1 MLVGVGRPG
10 NVGKHA
16 PFKGG
21 GFFDGYVD
29 PDLGSDSNP
38 GTEALPFATYAA
50 AKSAGRTR
58 IGLARGR
65 VYREQID
72 MTGAP
77 GLYVG
82 AYGVG
87 APPLILGSIRH
98 TSGWTNVSGTV
109 WEKDIGY
116 TAVNC
121 FALAGLTVTK
131 FILGTFGSLTTGQFG
146 VSGNL
151 IRVNSATDPNTLV
164 IEIPVNGDQV
174 TASGVR
180 TTAAGQTVR
189 DLRLWFWGG
198 NGIEVAAGGN
208 NFLGLDCDTSF
219 NSNDGCGIRGGVT
232 GVNFEGGRSTYNGQV
247 LGVIAG
253 APGDGISYHDTS
265 GGRVSGYYFEGNA
278 KQGVGNE
285 AATSVV
291 VEFNTFYKNFR
302 EVAVLGASAAGAP
315 KGQHDIR
322 YNVIVWV
329 PQGQDGGQAAVN
341 VSASTNRPDVRVYN
355 NTIFCEGASGGTG
368 HGGLRVNGGD
378 VVARN
383 NIIKGFSRG
392 IDFRSTDTNASLDND
407 YNCLHGNTTNYF
419 NNGTPGVVAGANDNT
434 SDPLFVDAAARNFRL
449 QSGSPCRGDGVNLN
463 LPRDFAGNPV
473 ANPPDIGAYQF
484 AA

>member
-1 MLVGVGRPG
+1 MLTLGLNLGEVTHTRL
-10 NVGKHA
+10 
-16 PFKGG
+16 KGG
-21 GFFDGYVD
+21 GFFDGYVN
-29 PDLGSDSNP
+29 PAIGSDSNP
-38 GTEALPFATYAA
+38 GTEALPYATYAA
-50 AKSAGRTR
+50 AKAAGRTR
-58 IGLARGR
+58 IGLARGQ

-131 FILGTFGSLTTGQFG
+131 FILGTFASLTAGQFG

-164 IEIPVNGDQV
+164 IEIPVNGDFNA
-174 TASGVR
+174 ASGVR
-180 TTAAGQTVR
+180 TNSAGQTVR
-189 DLRLWFWGG
+189 DLRLWFWGS
-198 NGIEVAAGGN
+198 NGVEVPTGGN
-208 NFLGLDCDTSF
+208 NFTAIDLDFSY
-219 NSNDGCGIRGGVT
+219 NSNDGAGIRGT
-232 GVNFEGGRSTYNGQV
+232 AAGVNFEGCTVKRNGQV
-247 LGVIAG
+247 RGATG
-253 APGDGISYHDTS
+253 AAPGDGISYHDTS
-265 GGRVSGYYFEGNA
+265 TGRVSGCDIQDNEKEGI
-278 KQGVGNE
+278 GNQPG
-285 AATSVV
+285 TSVV
-291 VEFNTFYKNFR
+291 MEFNFLRNNYW
-302 EVAVLGASAAGAP
+302 EIAVLGTAGSA
-315 KGQHDIR
+315 KGEQDIR

-329 PQGQDGGQAAVN
+329 PSGQGSGQAAVQ
-341 VSASTNRPDVRVYN
+341 VFSSTNRPNVQVYN
-355 NTIFCEGASGGTG
+355 NTIFCEGAAGTG
-368 HGGLRVNGGD
+368 QGGLRVAGGD

-383 NIIKGFSRG
+383 NIIRGFSRG
-392 IDFRSTDTNASLDND
+392 IDYRSTDTNASLDAD
-407 YNCLHGNTTNYF
+407 YNNVSGNTTNYF

-434 SDPLFVDAAARNFRL
+434 SDPLFVNAAARDFRL
-449 QSGSPCRGDGVNLN
+449 QSGSPCRGEGVNLN